1 MVSGRYLKGVWKV
14 SEECMQGIKVVS
26 DSKKMVFEGS
36 FNVNFKAC
44 QAGKGQV
51 RTGQSGQDKSRQF

>member
-1 MVSGRYLKGVWKV
+1 M

-51 RTGQSGQDKSRQF
+51 RTGQSGQDN